1 MSTRSYIGII
11 NKDRSIDAVYCH
23 WDGYPDN
30 QGPILKDSYD
40 SAEKVRKLLSLGSL
54 SALGRNFAP
63 EGKVEYMSV
72 YPYDTT
78 IAYCR
83 DLGEEMEDAVHFDSR
98 KAFLDWIRSTFTDYI
113 YLYNE
118 GLSAWMFAKI
128 HISDDK
134 PIRLRR
140 LEDKD
145 IRRKKS

>member
-11 NKDRSIDAVYCH
+11 NKDRSVDAVYCH

-63 EGKVEYMSV
+63 EGKVEYTSV

-78 IAYCR
+78 VAYCR
-83 DLGEEMEDAVHFDSR
+83 DLGEEMEDAVHFNSR
-98 KAFLDWIRSTFTDYI
+98 KTFLDWLRRTDVEYV

-118 GLSAWMFAKI
+118 NLSAWMFASI
-128 HISDDK
+128 PLLDDK
-134 PIRLRR
+134 RIYLRR
-140 LEDKD
+140 LEVKAM
-145 IRRKKS
+145 K